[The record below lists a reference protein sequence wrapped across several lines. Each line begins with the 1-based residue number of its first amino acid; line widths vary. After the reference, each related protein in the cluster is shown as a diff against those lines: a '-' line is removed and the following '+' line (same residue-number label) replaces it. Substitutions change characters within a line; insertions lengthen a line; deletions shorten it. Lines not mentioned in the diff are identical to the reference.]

1 MWDQKWMK
9 IMCQIIL
16 SVHMASKTLLVL
28 FRSKIKLFCRQCR
41 GFIDCVADHSL
52 LGMLLEG
59 RNRINSLLEL
69 LL

>member
-1 MWDQKWMK
+1 
-9 IMCQIIL
+9 
-16 SVHMASKTLLVL
+16 MASKTLLVL
-28 FRSKIKLFCRQCR
+28 FPSKIKLLCRQCR

>member
-1 MWDQKWMK
+1 MGSKVDENYVS
-9 IMCQIIL
+9 IL
-16 SVHMASKTLLVL
+16 SVYMASKTLLVL
-28 FRSKIKLFCRQCR
+28 FPSKIKLCRQCR